1 MSRGLDQRAECVVP
15 REKGLMPR
23 SKGAVS
29 SGQVIGYIAMGEA
42 RGGGGGEFDFHFPPT
57 HTHTL
62 EQIVWLELRK

>member
-1 MSRGLDQRAECVVP
+1 MVP

-42 RGGGGGEFDFHFPPT
+42 RGGGGGGGEFDFHFSPPHFGT
-57 HTHTL
+57 DRLVGTS
-62 EQIVWLELRK
+62 QINV